1 MARHPA
7 PTSSRAIGA
16 PIQPTEPHAPLPN
29 TGGEGAPP
37 PARTMPPPSSQA
49 ATSTPP
55 AAATP
60 LQRPPAQ
67 ATAQPSTQ
75 RYYVGVQRDKG
86 TGKWA
91 ACVVDPSNPTKHRL
105 VGAFPDEHAAA
116 LAHDRLDLAFRGGG
130 HRGAGANFRPAF
142 HAVEL
147 EFLRLC
153 AATSSPGSH
162 CGLVAGGDKYDEKY
176 SEFLRKIYHG
186 VMDNSPS
193 YKKFFDV
200 ILDFF
205 IARAREIGRE
215 ALEDGGDMLV
225 ERFVAMHK
233 NKAVTPR
240 WRAWYRRKVEE
251 AHAKQVDAQQRLRQQ
266 AMEEAQAKQ
275 VAAQQEAM
283 ANKRKVAEA
292 QDDREHKRQELD
304 PPQTQYFHA
313 HEVEN
318 KIVMH
323 TSQQLDSRSLVDC
336 GIGHCKRLSG
346 SCEQAQIRIDG
357 FDSDRKMGFCW
368 MDSDS
373 CKRRK
378 HEGGHDSSSRVQSQ
392 SSILSRNRILCHQL
406 LEQCD
411 DLKYGSS
418 TNDYKA
424 ISMKRLELISILQK
438 LQEVPIQLPYA
449 SPLKS
454 SETNRLV
461 QDGRNSSCRN
471 IIDLDSDN
479 DEDYTFAN
487 VDNIGANTTVVLVDS
502 DDGDSVASFVD
513 EKSSDSKQNANYIEE
528 SVLPEQHA
536 QQQEISMLDNEN
548 ISSEAQAVKKGKDSM
563 DINDVIYNKSGHE
576 EIGEEEAQ
584 AENVQIKGNLKKEI
598 ISVASDELACEVMRS
613 QSPTNGNFDQYDN
626 SSTVDEL
633 EGLWM
638 DMSLAMAC
646 SKTVGSD
653 HNIVP
658 SENSCEQAED
668 ECQHDFLMKD
678 DLGIVCRVCGLIQ
691 QRIENIFEYQWK
703 KRKQSYRA
711 RPSEHRNSS
720 DADAID
726 KTSGAILEVVPDAL
740 CLHPQHSQ
748 HMKPHQVEG
757 FNFLVKNL
765 ADENNPGGCILAHAP
780 GSGKTFLIISFVHSF
795 LAKYPAGRPLIILP
809 KGILST
815 WRTEFLHWQVD
826 DIPLYDFY
834 SSKADKR
841 SEQLKVLNLWEE
853 SRSILLLGYQQ
864 FACIVSDHTSDTEA
878 IMCQEKLLKVPSLV
892 ILDEGHTP
900 RNEETDLLT
909 SLENIRTPRK
919 VVLSGTLFQNHVRE
933 VFNILKLVRSKF
945 LKMDKSR
952 AIVNCILSKVDLMG
966 KSARSKN
973 ISDKDFFDLVQEHLQ
988 KDGNDKMRAVIIQ
1001 NLREL
1006 TADVLHYYQGK
1017 LLDELPGIVDFTVFL
1032 NMSSKQEHIIKGLD
1046 GINKFAKRSRCNA
1059 VSLHPCL
1066 KNANKADADD
1076 GNVTNRKIGSII
1088 SGIDINDGVKAKFVH
1103 NLLSLSEATGE
1114 KVLVF
1119 SQYVRSLIFL
1129 EKLVS
1134 RMKGWKSEVHIFRV
1148 TGGSTQDQ
1156 REQAVHRFNNS
1167 PDARVF
1173 FGSIKACGEG
1183 ISLVGASR
1191 IVILDVHEN
1200 PSVMRQA
1207 IGRAYRPGQSKM
1219 VYCYRLVAADSPEED
1234 DHHTAFKKERVSKL
1248 WFEWNEL
1255 CSSDDFELATVDVSD
1270 SEDRFLES
1278 PALKQDIKALLKR

>member
-1 MARHPA
+1 MHNA
-7 PTSSRAIGA
+7 PSKTLTS
-16 PIQPTEPHAPLPN
+16 
-29 TGGEGAPP
+29 
-37 PARTMPPPSSQA
+37 
-49 ATSTPP
+49 
-55 AAATP
+55 
-60 LQRPPAQ
+60 
-67 ATAQPSTQ
+67 
-75 RYYVGVQRDKG
+75 
-86 TGKWA
+86 
-91 ACVVDPSNPTKHRL
+91 
-105 VGAFPDEHAAA
+105 
-116 LAHDRLDLAFRGGG
+116 
-130 HRGAGANFRPAF
+130 
-142 HAVEL
+142 
-147 EFLRLC
+147 LRLC
-153 AATSSPGSH
+153 
-162 CGLVAGGDKYDEKY
+162 
-176 SEFLRKIYHG
+176 
-186 VMDNSPS
+186 
-193 YKKFFDV
+193 
-200 ILDFF
+200 
-205 IARAREIGRE
+205 
-215 ALEDGGDMLV
+215 
-225 ERFVAMHK
+225 
-233 NKAVTPR
+233 
-240 WRAWYRRKVEE
+240 
-251 AHAKQVDAQQRLRQQ
+251 
-266 AMEEAQAKQ
+266 
-275 VAAQQEAM
+275 
-283 ANKRKVAEA
+283 
-292 QDDREHKRQELD
+292 
-304 PPQTQYFHA
+304 
-313 HEVEN
+313 
-318 KIVMH
+318 
-323 TSQQLDSRSLVDC
+323 SR
-336 GIGHCKRLSG
+336 
-346 SCEQAQIRIDG
+346 
-357 FDSDRKMGFCW
+357 

-392 SSILSRNRILCHQL
+392 SNILSRNRILCHQL

-438 LQEVPIQLPYA
+438 LQEVPIQLPSA

-454 SETNRLV
+454 SETKDGLV
-461 QDGRNSSCRN
+461 QDGRNSSCHN

-487 VDNIGANTTVVLVDS
+487 ADNIGADATVVLVDS

-513 EKSSDSKQNANYIEE
+513 EESSDSKQSANYIEE
-528 SVLPEQHA
+528 SVLPEQPA
-536 QQQEISMLDNEN
+536 QQQEISMPDNEN

-563 DINDVIYNKSGHE
+563 DINDVFYNKSGHE

-626 SSTVDEL
+626 SSPVDEL

-780 GSGKTFLIISFVHSF
+780 GSGKTFLIISFVHSL

-864 FACIVSDHTSDTEA
+864 FACMVSDHTSDTEA

-988 KDGNDKMRAVIIQ
+988 KDGNDKMRVMIIQ
-1001 NLREL
+1001 NLRKL

-1032 NMSSKQEHIIKGLD
+1032 NMSSKQEQIIKGLD

-1088 SGIDINDGVKAKFVH
+1088 SRIDINDGVKTKFVH

-1134 RMKGWKSEVHIFRV
+1134 RMKGWKSEVHTFRV

-1183 ISLVGASR
+1183 ISLVGTSR

-1219 VYCYRLVAADSPEED
+1219 VYCYRLVAADLPEED

-1278 PALKQDIKALLKR
+1278 PALKQDIKALLKRYISMISMILKSD